1 MPRCRFGKVKS
12 GPRKG
17 RCRKRKLSGAAA
29 RKRSGSKRRATSKG
43 GASCKYGKVKSGPRK
58 GKCRLRRVRRRRS

>member
-1 MPRCRFGKVKS
+1 MARCRFGKVKS

-29 RKRSGSKRRATSKG
+29 RKSGGSKRRAASK

-58 GKCRLRRVRRRRS
+58 GKCRLKRVRRRKKS